1 MTRWHAISQSIGTGE
16 VPERAA
22 SAALSASPGAGHAG
36 GDTLYAGHM
45 GVQVAGT
52 AQLMCSFGVAPSV
65 LTVVPKGRPV
75 QAGGQMAATVQ
86 DFAPNVNIMPFG
98 MCTTP
103 SNPQVAAATSA
114 AMGVLTPQPC
124 IPVTTSPW
132 TPGSPTVQING
143 APALTN
149 SCMCQCAWG
158 GVITISNPGQMQ
170 TQTA

>member
-1 MTRWHAISQSIGTGE
+1 M
-16 VPERAA
+16 
-22 SAALSASPGAGHAG
+22 LSPCACDPILPVGATLIAPTASPAAGHVWFELFYG
-36 GDTLYAGHM
+36 CRM
-45 GVQVAGT
+45 GIQVAGT
-52 AQLMCSFGVAPSV
+52 AQLMCTFGVAPSV

-75 QAGGQMAATVQ
+75 QACGQMGATIQ

-114 AMGVLTPQPC
+114 ALGVLTPQPC
-124 IPVTTSPW
+124 IPVTTAPW
-132 TPGSPTVQING
+132 SPGSPTVMING

-149 SCMCQCAWG
+149 SCMCNCAWG
-158 GVITISNPGQMQ
+158 GVITITNPGQMQ